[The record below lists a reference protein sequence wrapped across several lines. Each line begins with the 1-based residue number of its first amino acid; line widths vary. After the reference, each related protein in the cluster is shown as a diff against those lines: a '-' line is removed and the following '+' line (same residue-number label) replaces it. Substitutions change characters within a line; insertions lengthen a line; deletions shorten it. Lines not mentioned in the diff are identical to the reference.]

1 MTMKMINYLLNRCDC
16 FTISEQRST
25 FNKRK
30 IKHLM
35 DDYRTIITFKVKTI
49 NCCKREWSS
58 WLWEEW
64 LSLELGFLG
73 HFNALKSL
81 LDSHYMNWIVGIK
94 LKDNHLF
101 IKVLYIYSIIVTLHI
116 SKINTQN
123 IKLMLPKPERQ
134 K

>member
-1 MTMKMINYLLNRCDC
+1 MTRKMIGYLLNRCDC
-16 FTISEQRST
+16 FAFSEQRLT

-35 DDYRTIITFKVKTI
+35 DDYRMINTIKGKTI

-73 HFNALKSL
+73 HFNTLKSL

-101 IKVLYIYSIIVTLHI
+101 IKVLYIYIYYIIERLPHRI
-116 SKINTQN
+116 FKKLILKI
-123 IKLMLPKPERQ
+123 
-134 K
+134 